1 MGEDFHTVK
10 LCFVQ
15 LYILS
20 SSLVLT
26 ILEYSSMYTL
36 LDMVNKC

>member
-1 MGEDFHTVK
+1 MGEDFHIVK